1 MEHVDADTEADKRA
15 YEHDEDDDDDDISK
29 YKFSKFAT
37 TYFQENSPTSF
48 TKKVIKQPLLNLR
61 NEGDQLVSL
70 SIWGDTFH
78 HCMGYG
84 CLSLFYSS
92 ASLPSLV

>member
-1 MEHVDADTEADKRA
+1 MEQVDADTEADKRA
-15 YEHDEDDDDDDISK
+15 YDEDDDDDDDISR

-70 SIWGDTFH
+70 WTWGPT
-78 HCMGYG
+78 
-84 CLSLFYSS
+84 FYSTPES
-92 ASLPSLV
+92 